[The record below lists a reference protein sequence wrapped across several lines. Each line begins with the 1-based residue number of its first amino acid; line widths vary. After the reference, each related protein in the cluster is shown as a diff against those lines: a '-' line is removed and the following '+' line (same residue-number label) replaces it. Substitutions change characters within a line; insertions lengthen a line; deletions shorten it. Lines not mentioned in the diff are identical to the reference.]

1 MGLDAT
7 VYKIRFEA
15 IPADDDWSDYEAL
28 HARIGNAATV
38 AHLAVL
44 IEGLAD
50 GPARFQLILARV
62 LYSGTH
68 AGDQIEVHEVS
79 ALRQEA
85 QGLPEDLPE
94 DVAEGGD
101 LARFKGQVLA
111 LCDAALTHGTPICF

>member
-1 MGLDAT
+1 MGVDAT

-44 IEGLAD
+44 IEGLPD
-50 GPARFQLILARV
+50 GLARFPLILTRV

-68 AGDQIEVHEVS
+68 AGDQIEAHDVG

-85 QGLPEDLPE
+85 QGLPEDLSE
-94 DVAEGGD
+94 DAAEGGH
-101 LARFKGQVLA
+101 LARFRKQLLA
-111 LCDAALTHGTPICF
+111 LCDAALTHATPIYF